1 MLDLLV
7 FPQAKKIIRFSS
19 HWILIFSF
27 DSLTAPSK
35 LEGPGAMGG
44 RGRYQFLE
52 VDWVNFDDME
62 VTNESPKIEWIGWIG
77 PADLHF
83 RLRFPVNL
91 TTKSYRRIL
100 KFVRSC

>member
-62 VTNESPKIEWIGWIG
+62 WSPTSPQKLNGLDGLGLQICTSVYGS
-77 PADLHF
+77 L
-83 RLRFPVNL
+83 
-91 TTKSYRRIL
+91 
-100 KFVRSC
+100 